1 MPKSIRIRTEPG
13 VDRNINVKIDQ
24 DFDSLEILSLKLRQE
39 DLYTQFCADYGVVVG
54 RVVANGGLGI
64 PNAHISIFIP
74 LDSVDEE
81 DPIISTL
88 YPYKTPTTKNE
99 DGYRYNLLPYEDE
112 YYGHNATG
120 TFPSVDDVLTRKEVL
135 QVYEKYYKYSVRTNE
150 SGDFMI
156 VGVPLG
162 SQKIVMDLDLSNMG
176 EFSLRPSDLI
186 RMGRGVK
193 SQFNGQLFK
202 DSENIDSLPQI
213 AHEIKDIDVS
223 SFWGQDEMCDVG
235 ITRVDFDLSDQGIE
249 ILPHS
254 TFMGSITSS
263 NDDEYIKANCR
274 PKKDTGNLCDMV
286 AGPGEILA
294 IRQTIQED
302 ENGDPVLE
310 QYQLEDGGNVIDDNG
325 AWLIDL
331 PMNLDYVTT
340 NEFGERVI
348 SADPTVGVPTKS
360 KYRFKVKWQNE
371 AGLQTQIMRA
381 NYLIPNIREHWTGGT
396 SPNSSYGNTFVNRN
410 KSYSFSLDW
419 SDYYDKDSAIK
430 CEDTFYLF
438 GYNKVYTTAAHI
450 DRWKYGINRASH
462 YGIKEILDK
471 SCASEN
477 NRFPTNDGQRNFDL
491 LYFLFNLLLS
501 IITPIIVV
509 ILPIM
514 HVLALLYPIFR
525 VIINF
530 VLWIINKLVYDICK
544 VVAFL
549 SRKLKKSDCKKET
562 ITPLPKDN
570 PFKRLTLPMM
580 TYPDCE
586 ACNCKEVTLP
596 PAESET
602 LDDMNVVLA
611 NNNESNLADFVSIGA
626 YETPIECNNSTLP
639 NGVQLDGSG
648 TVGTG
653 GEICKFCYQGNQYPD
668 TLAGVNY
675 NTVVFS
681 GYDPD
686 AEITG
691 DGASSLTQPSTKW
704 YKSPFALTDPNPGNP
719 AIRTTYH
726 VTVPQAVN
734 LMNQRE
740 RYFNSVDDGDGNS
753 VFNSLPNRMQV
764 ELTNDQFASNGVPN
778 PQINSFRNQYQDM
791 PLIMVTDGQVN
802 MDNGQLLSFVDPE
815 LVPDENV
822 NNTGLT
828 INQYGYQSIEGTMNH
843 NDSTYVMVPNAITY
857 MKPDGNTQDIDMDF
871 YSPVSGLSYNFKM
884 GLEYHQ
890 VIGGVTIGEAIDI
903 MTGNSMNQIYKTRSI
918 LWNYLIGKVNQ
929 ITCEGFQ
936 GIPKQVIQSLSW
948 TEYFEQYK
956 NLKIYF
962 LTKGVDPFAP
972 RQKMK
977 FNTSMLFGAT
987 SYSENSTY
995 SQTVFEGD
1003 YFPNIPIGPSDSTD
1017 VYAPESHYE
1026 NLSGLQFNNGGIG
1039 NSNSKL
1045 FHKSFLFT
1053 PPNIGTA
1060 YEDCTSQNF
1069 KLPQTP
1075 NTTTGCTISTGLP
1088 YVAGETIKFSLDDSN
1103 FIIGTVISY
1112 DPANGDISFEI
1123 VSSTFIPGTSG
1134 GPGTWCITLIN
1145 SFTSF
1150 ETTAFAYYSSLGAQ
1164 WGNNLSSPAPIGSMG
1179 CPDGKVVDSTNS
1191 DIGSPWAPSALPAL
1205 ISGVQPNKVFS
1216 ISSTY
1221 LTNNGQGRIDGASYQ
1236 WTNRSPNDTTNTN
1249 NNSQKGFT
1257 IAPSYWL
1264 NEDPL
1269 NPGVNTPTIEISD
1282 PSQLIFRSD
1291 RLPTSS
1297 YRDTGLDSDLRTYQ
1311 DFPFMLNETFA
1322 YWYISDNG
1330 QSTLVGADNG
1340 NTSND
1345 GSGGQGDLESD
1356 PDTAYL
1362 PDVLDTFTCDGLVV
1376 LKCYEGEGDDFGVDA
1391 NCSEFDRTQGGCYVF
1406 VDNPLIVS
1414 LFGSKG
1420 DFAYLFEWRTR
1431 IKFMFAACRGVIA
1444 HSFQNN
1450 WINGT
1455 LYMPS
1460 FQKRTFYDTN
1470 NEVKR
1475 YKFCGDPQ
1483 SGVGGLLE
1491 ANKKNCGPLYFN
1503 TDTNSFFYRSA
1514 PYYNGNFVPS
1524 KKCNYGFFGGLA
1536 TIGANDGNIFQPTTI
1551 MDLGPKTDFL
1561 KEILLTP
1568 EFQGYIIDEIETT
1581 SFKDVSG
1588 ILNLFIIS
1596 RLIDSSFLENLLGAG
1611 DASIQKLFSRNDP
1624 NIANVF
1630 TDSRI
1635 DGDYAQMISIN
1646 SEFGVLPYLS
1656 GNYNDSISVNESL
1669 MGIWFTGST
1678 ISPYN
1683 TVGTTV
1689 ADRRILGP
1697 GQLTFNEPNPFITSD
1712 FKYPGSQ
1719 IIPYYGWKYKD
1730 SSSVWGTELNTWKT
1744 NNSPALTGKY
1754 QDEEFDGANDYP
1766 KPIDGFGTGFLFNRP
1781 LGIFSGVNPPSPVTA
1796 ADKGYRVGSP
1806 FQNYFGLK
1814 KGKSAMNLFITK
1826 YMFNADLNG

>member
-54 RVVANGGLGI
+54 RVIANGGLGI

-135 QVYEKYYKYSVRTNE
+135 QVYEKYYKYSVRTNA

-331 PMNLDYVTT
+331 PMNLDYITT

-348 SADPTVGVPTKS
+348 SVDPTVGIPTKS

-381 NYLIPNIREHWTGGT
+381 SYLIPNIKEHWTGGT
-396 SPNSSYGNTFVNRN
+396 SPNSTYGNVFVNRN

-491 LYFLFNLLLS
+491 LYFLFNILLT
-501 IITPIIVV
+501 IVTPIIVV

-525 VIINF
+525 VIIN
-530 VLWIINKLVYDICK
+530 VIVWLINKLVYGICK

-570 PFKRLTLPMM
+570 PFKRLTLPMI

-586 ACNCKEVTLP
+586 ACNCKEVNMP

-602 LDDMNVVLA
+602 LDDMDMLLA

-626 YETPIECNNSTLP
+626 YDGPIECETE
-639 NGVQLDGSG
+639 Q
-648 TVGTG
+648 
-653 GEICKFCYQGNQYPD
+653 ICKACYNGTPGE
-668 TLAGVNY
+668 GVPADY
-675 NTVVFS
+675 NMVMFS
-681 GYDPD
+681 GFDVDVPIDSTHPDYSTPSNRWYKTPFFIQDPNNDDPD
-686 AEITG
+686 
-691 DGASSLTQPSTKW
+691 KR
-704 YKSPFALTDPNPGNP
+704 SP
-719 AIRTTYH
+719 YH
-726 VTVPQAVN
+726 VSLPQAVN

-740 RYFNSVDDGDGNS
+740 RYFQQIDDGDGNM
-753 VFNSLPNRMQV
+753 VTNVMPNRMLV
-764 ELTNDQFASNGVPN
+764 DVINDQFDSNGTY
-778 PQINSFRNQYQDM
+778 PQPPSSTTNRYEDM
-791 PLIMVTDGQVN
+791 PLIIVTDGQVN

-828 INQYGYQSIEGTMNH
+828 INQYGYQSIEGTM
-843 NDSTYVMVPNAITY
+843 TYNESAYVSAPLTY
-857 MKPDGNTQDIDMDF
+857 MKPNGTTQTVDLDL

-890 VIGGVTIGEAIDI
+890 VIGSVTIGEALDI
-903 MTGNSMNQIYKTRSI
+903 MTGDTSTNYQDNSI
-918 LWNYLIGKVNQ
+918 LWNYMIDKVSGAACQ
-929 ITCEGFQ
+929 RYVGYPPPAPFQ
-936 GIPKQVIQSLSW
+936 YIQTLHW
-948 TEYFEQYK
+948 TDYYAQYK
-956 NLKIYF
+956 DLKIYF
-962 LTKGVDPFAP
+962 IAKGVDPFAP

-977 FNTSMLFGAT
+977 FWTSRMFGAT
-987 SYSENSTY
+987 TY
-995 SQTVFEGD
+995 QGGGASVFTPTVFEGD
-1003 YFPNIPIGPSDSTD
+1003 YFPNIPIGIGDTSVDI
-1017 VYAPESHYE
+1017 YAPESHYS
-1026 NLSGLQFNNGGIG
+1026 NFNMANHRFS
-1039 NSNSKL
+1039 NSNAGGNTNTRL
-1045 FHKSFLFT
+1045 FHKPFLFT

-1060 YEDCTSQNF
+1060 YEDCSSQNF

-1075 NTTTGCTISTGLP
+1075 STTTGCTISTGLP
-1088 YVAGETIKFSLDDSN
+1088 YVAGETIKFSLDESN

-1112 DPANGDISFEI
+1112 DSTNGDISFEI

-1145 SFTSF
+1145 SFTPF
-1150 ETTAFAYYSSLGAQ
+1150 ETTAFAYYSSLGDQ
-1164 WGNNLSSPAPIGSMG
+1164 WQSQLGPNGANNVGGMGTTDGMNVAVGIQTTPIY
-1179 CPDGKVVDSTNS
+1179 
-1191 DIGSPWAPSALPAL
+1191 LPAQTQT
-1205 ISGVQPNKVFS
+1205 SSFPEKTYS
-1216 ISSTY
+1216 ISNSTG
-1221 LTNNGQGRIDGASYQ
+1221 TNNGQGRIDGASYQ
-1236 WTNRSPNDTTNTN
+1236 WTNISPNSVIDRNFP
-1249 NNSQKGFT
+1249 NSEKGYT

-1264 NEDPL
+1264 DEDPL
-1269 NPGVNTPTIEISD
+1269 VPNNNTPTIEMND
-1282 PSQLIFRSD
+1282 QTQLIFRSD

-1297 YRDTGLDSDLRTYQ
+1297 YRDTGIDPDLRTYQ
-1311 DFPFMLNETFA
+1311 DFPLMLNETFA
-1322 YWYISDNG
+1322 YWYVADNG
-1330 QSTLVGADNG
+1330 QSTLVAGSGSA
-1340 NTSND
+1340 TSND
-1345 GSGGQGDLESD
+1345 SSGGLGDLESD
-1356 PDTAYL
+1356 PDTAAL
-1362 PDVLDTFTCDGLVV
+1362 NPDVLQTFTCDGLVV
-1376 LKCYEGEGDDFGVDA
+1376 LKCYEGDGDDFRVDP

-1514 PYYNGNFVPS
+1514 PYYDNNFVPS

-1568 EFQGYIIDEIETT
+1568 EFQGYIIDEVEST

-1624 NIANVF
+1624 NIANQF

-1656 GNYNDSISVNESL
+1656 GNYSDSISVNQSL

-1683 TVGTTV
+1683 TAGTTV
-1689 ADRRILGP
+1689 ADRRILGQ
-1697 GQLTFNEPNPFITSD
+1697 GQITFNEPTSLSPLSPFLTSN

-1719 IIPYYGWKYKD
+1719 VVPFYTWKYD
-1730 SSSVWGTELNTWKT
+1730 NNSSVWGTELNTWRT
-1744 NNSPALTGKY
+1744 NKIPAHTGKY
-1754 QDEEFDGANDYP
+1754 QDSEFDDASTGYP
-1766 KPIDGFGTGFLFNRP
+1766 RPQSGLPATGFLFNRP
-1781 LGIFSGVNPPSPVTA
+1781 LGIFTGTPPPDQSPNFE
-1796 ADKGYRVGSP
+1796 GYRVGSP

-1826 YMFNADLNG
+1826 YMFNANLNG